1 METEGHA
8 PPVQEREN
16 IREKQRDG
24 GREETERYRGTMK
37 DHLGELGKNY
47 RRGFICNLLCFKFVG
62 KQAKL

>member
-37 DHLGELGKNY
+37 DHLGELGKN
-47 RRGFICNLLCFKFVG
+47 
-62 KQAKL
+62 